1 MIRRS
6 IDSAGALGNPAP
18 RCPSPT
24 RCDSPGTGRGRA
36 TWVTDRGLVL
46 GVLLCSARAVVVVVL
61 TIRCLRVC
69 ESAGGGWVVLLLARA
84 RRFTY
89 SARSS
94 RAREA
99 FLGCTSHA
107 ADLQQRAEFGEDC
120 RIFGGVVTD
129 DWMMPFK
136 PAVPWDCVT
145 ACLLH

>member
-1 MIRRS
+1 MGNGSR
-6 IDSAGALGNPAP
+6 AGAWRAALLGEGSSGGGGANN
-18 RCPSPT
+18 SM
-24 RCDSPGTGRGRA
+24 
-36 TWVTDRGLVL
+36 
-46 GVLLCSARAVVVVVL
+46 SASL
-61 TIRCLRVC
+61 QVC
-69 ESAGGGWVVLLLARA
+69 KSAGGGRVVLLLARA

-136 PAVPWDCVT
+136 PAVSWDCVT